1 MLQGGRDKLGWVRQL
16 VRYTETHPILVGP
29 AGISDIEAV
38 EGSNGGA
45 GGVRT
50 TVFPAL
56 QPAARREDVVLL
68 QAWLADTMTQL
79 AAQLPLPATGGQ
91 QVLIV
96 ATLYHEFW
104 MRMGEF
110 SSLHRMCR
118 EQQQHPRMLLSYA
131 QCESISHLDR
141 QT

>member
-29 AGISDIEAV
+29 AGIRDVEAV
-38 EGSNGGA
+38 EGSSGGA

-91 QVLIV
+91 QVLPV
-96 ATLYHEFW
+96 TTLCHECW
-104 MRMGEF
+104 MRTGEF
-110 SSLHRMCR
+110 PSPRRMCR
-118 EQQQHPRMLLSYA
+118 E
-131 QCESISHLDR
+131 
-141 QT
+141 